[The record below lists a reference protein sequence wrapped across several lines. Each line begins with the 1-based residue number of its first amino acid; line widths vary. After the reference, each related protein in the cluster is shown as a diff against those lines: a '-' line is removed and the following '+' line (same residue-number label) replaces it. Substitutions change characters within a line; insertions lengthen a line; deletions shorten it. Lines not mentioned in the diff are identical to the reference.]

1 MFEPYSKEAT
11 IAIEAVQVAAQLC
24 RKIQRELVV
33 AALSKSDRSPVTVA
47 DFASQAVV
55 AHRLEE
61 VYPMIPLVAEEDST
75 ILKSE
80 DQALVLETVHE
91 YVAGEYPDATQH
103 DVCEWID
110 WGAGEVGEL
119 FWTLDP
125 IDGTKGFLR
134 GDQYVV
140 ALALVQNGQVVL
152 GAMACP
158 NLDADMQPDSGG
170 SGSVVIAVHG
180 GGAWVRSMTGGD
192 FRQMMVSDCRDADCL
207 RMLRSFESSHTDP
220 AMIDAIASELR
231 LREDPVLMDSA
242 AKYGLLAG
250 GQGELIIR
258 LLSPSN
264 IEYAEKIWD
273 HAAGSLVVEE
283 AGGRITDLGGK
294 RLDFSLGRTLQGN
307 IGVLAS
313 NGPMHDSILSVIAQ
327 LGADQR

>member
-1 MFEPYSKEAT
+1 
-11 IAIEAVQVAAQLC
+11 
-24 RKIQRELVV
+24 
-33 AALSKSDRSPVTVA
+33 
-47 DFASQAVV
+47 
-55 AHRLEE
+55 
-61 VYPMIPLVAEEDST
+61 
-75 ILKSE
+75 
-80 DQALVLETVHE
+80 
-91 YVAGEYPDATQH
+91 
-103 DVCEWID
+103 
-110 WGAGEVGEL
+110 
-119 FWTLDP
+119 
-125 IDGTKGFLR
+125 
-134 GDQYVV
+134 
-140 ALALVQNGQVVL
+140 
-152 GAMACP
+152 
-158 NLDADMQPDSGG
+158 
-170 SGSVVIAVHG
+170 
-180 GGAWVRSMTGGD
+180 
-192 FRQMMVSDCRDADCL
+192 
-207 RMLRSFESSHTDP
+207 MLRSFESSHTDP